1 MNNEKYNHAVSPQII
16 LRVTCVSGCS
26 TVSHT
31 VLTVFMLT
39 SVNALAVG
47 FQVKQE
53 CGLPKLSSQAEAQSM
68 ESQGCSCTGQR
79 AQVFQPCSFA
89 LSAWFA
95 HTMCS
100 WDYTKAN
107 TRLQTITGGA
117 H

>member
-1 MNNEKYNHAVSPQII
+1 M
-16 LRVTCVSGCS
+16 CGCS

-31 VLTVFMLT
+31 MLTVFMLT

-47 FQVKQE
+47 FQIKQE
-53 CGLPKLSSQAEAQSM
+53 CGLPKLSSQAKAQIM
-68 ESQGCSCTGQR
+68 GNQGCSCMGQC

-89 LSAWFA
+89 SSAWFA

-107 TRLQTITGGA
+107 TRLQMIMGGV